1 MWGWVVSSPRVSRC
15 VDTSSAALRA
25 SAARERGARREL
37 SAVCVCV
44 VFAAQLRCARRVR
57 SAPVSC
63 TLLARGRWLVCV
75 RARALR
81 AASDV
86 RARTL
91 FVRAPS

>member
-1 MWGWVVSSPRVSRC
+1 MWGEFGSEFPARVPLCSYQLC
-15 VDTSSAALRA
+15 W
-25 SAARERGARREL
+25 RGAPREL
-37 SAVCVCV
+37 SAVCARSVCV

>member
-1 MWGWVVSSPRVSRC
+1 MCPRS
-15 VDTSSAALRA
+15 
-25 SAARERGARREL
+25 
-37 SAVCVCV
+37 VCV
-44 VFAAQLRCARRVR
+44 VFAAAQLRCAGGAR
-57 SAPVSC
+57 APVSC

-91 FVRAPS
+91 FVRAPSYSKTVGLQYFQSKTVGVEESKGA

>member
-1 MWGWVVSSPRVSRC
+1 MKCGVNLVVSSPRVSRC

-44 VFAAQLRCARRVR
+44 VFAAQLRCAHGARP
-57 SAPVSC
+57 PVSC
-63 TLLARGRWLVCV
+63 TLLARGRWLVRV
-75 RARALR
+75 RAQALR

-86 RARTL
+86 RARL
-91 FVRAPS
+91 CS